1 MLQTRCLGQPCDIE
15 ANEIDRT
22 MGQRMPTVSL
32 SLCLHWCKL
41 QTRARSAA
49 AARKTFCHSSATGRE
64 QLHIWHT
71 EDYIRI
77 WTTRETWPSRS
88 AVQALFLALELTV
101 PWDPIASRRSV
112 PPLRPGD
119 MHFICSSCS
128 EIHICKDC
136 LGKLWSPSH
145 LSLSLLEVVV
155 QSELAILWCSNFFTH
170 KKHLAWVLFVV
181 IRNCCW
187 EWMETDNI
195 FYTALMPIQPILWTP
210 CKGLRTFGLTDMT
223 WLSSSSLKPGS
234 GIKAALDQD
243 V

>member
-1 MLQTRCLGQPCDIE
+1 MSWTTLRYRSQWNRSHHG
-15 ANEIDRT
+15 
-22 MGQRMPTVSL
+22 PTVSL

-77 WTTRETWPSRS
+77 WTTRETWTSRS

-136 LGKLWSPSH
+136 LGKLWSPKP
-145 LSLSLLEVVV
+145 SLAVPLGGGCAVRACNSL
-155 QSELAILWCSNFFTH
+155 
-170 KKHLAWVLFVV
+170 
-181 IRNCCW
+181 
-187 EWMETDNI
+187 M
-195 FYTALMPIQPILWTP
+195 
-210 CKGLRTFGLTDMT
+210 
-223 WLSSSSLKPGS
+223 
-234 GIKAALDQD
+234 
-243 V
+243 